1 MTYTLQIPL
10 DVKKIVADAQ
20 QFTMATEFWSGEDL
34 GYACSLIHYEND
46 IQFRLLYELLTA
58 AHARALINRLD
69 PHQEHYRTTVM
80 SVSDPFTAP
89 YANVEF
95 ATKAEAM
102 LFKLTY
108 GGAA

>member
-1 MTYTLQIPL
+1 MAYTLQIPL
-10 DVKKIVADAQ
+10 DAKKIMADAQ
-20 QFTMATEFWSGEDL
+20 QFTMATEFWSGENL
-34 GYACSLIHYEND
+34 GHACSLADYEND

-58 AHARALINRLD
+58 AHARALIDRLD
-69 PHQEHYRTTVM
+69 PHQEHYRTMIT
-80 SVSDPFTAP
+80 SVSDHFTAP

-102 LFKLTY
+102 LFKLAH